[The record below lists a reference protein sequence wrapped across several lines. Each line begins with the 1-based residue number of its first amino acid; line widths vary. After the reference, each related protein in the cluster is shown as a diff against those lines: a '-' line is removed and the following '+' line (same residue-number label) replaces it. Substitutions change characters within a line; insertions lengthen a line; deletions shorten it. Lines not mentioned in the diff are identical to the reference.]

1 MRLRWLGAIELA
13 RLGEKERAKQWALRA
28 LANEPDDPGVQFNLG
43 CAFAR
48 MNEPEQA
55 LDLLE
60 SCALKMSPGCLN

>member
-1 MRLRWLGAIELA
+1 
-13 RLGEKERAKQWALRA
+13 
-28 LANEPDDPGVQFNLG
+28 VQFNLG